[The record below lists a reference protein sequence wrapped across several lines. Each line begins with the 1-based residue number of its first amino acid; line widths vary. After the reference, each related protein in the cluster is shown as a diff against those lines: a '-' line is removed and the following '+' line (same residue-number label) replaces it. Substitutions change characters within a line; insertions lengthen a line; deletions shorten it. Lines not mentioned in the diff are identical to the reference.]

1 MSLVQRFHCA
11 SIGRVQIFIYMNQG
25 PTSSSPLCTYVQTC
39 VLCGEV
45 APGAFPPHGGVGKRS
60 ETAEYLVKVSANV
73 FVFCKQTAALVNSQ
87 LLLPY
92 LLQYPPCFSFS
103 EYEFLITRRLATFR
117 IYCRR
122 KECEKAVYRIM
133 WLYRQLFTHIHHSLN
148 RRQMSGTCV
157 YMYQSVRQVRNFF

>member
-1 MSLVQRFHCA
+1 MLILILTSEIRTTSL
-11 SIGRVQIFIYMNQG
+11 QG
-25 PTSSSPLCTYVQTC
+25 IKLLPHSVLCSEVPLCKHWQGANIYIHESRSYQQLPIMYVQTC

-60 ETAEYLVKVSANV
+60 ETAEYLVKVSAIV
-73 FVFCKQTAALVNSQ
+73 FVFCKQTAALVNR
-87 LLLPY
+87 LPY

-133 WLYRQLFTHIHHSLN
+133 
-148 RRQMSGTCV
+148 
-157 YMYQSVRQVRNFF
+157 